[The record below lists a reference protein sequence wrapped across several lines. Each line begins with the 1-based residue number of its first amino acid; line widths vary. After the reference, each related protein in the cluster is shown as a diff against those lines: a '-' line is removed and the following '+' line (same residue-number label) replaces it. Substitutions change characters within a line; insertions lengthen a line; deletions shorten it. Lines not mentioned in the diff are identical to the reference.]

1 MTLPR
6 PARLL
11 TLLAVA
17 SLVVAAATCSSSSS
31 SSSDADGGA
40 TTTAAGATD
49 AAAADAATTAG
60 ASSEPVSFT
69 AEVWADNWFSLTI
82 NGEAVGE
89 DSVPITT
96 ERSFNSETIEF
107 EASYPLTVTMVTK
120 DFKEDDSGL
129 EYIGS
134 PQQQMGDGGFI
145 AQITDNSTGEVV
157 AVTDGTWKGLAIQR
171 APLNTECE
179 RSADPETECES
190 ESLDE
195 PDGWTDADFDDSGF
209 DAATIYTAADVQP
222 KDGYEEITWD
232 PSAQFLWTSDVNVD
246 NTILWRVTVPA
257 PA

>member
-1 MTLPR
+1 MKLRTLA
-6 PARLL
+6 PALVLGVAL
-11 TLLAVA
+11 T
-17 SLVVAAATCSSSSS
+17 LVVAACSSSG
-31 SSSDADGGA
+31 DDGGSA
-40 TTTAAGATD
+40 EATTTTAAD
-49 AAAADAATTAG
+49 AGPSDASTATTAAATG
-60 ASSEPVSFT
+60 EPVSFT
-69 AEVWADNWFSLTI
+69 AEVWADNWFSLTV

-107 EASYPLTVTMVTK
+107 EATYPLTVAMVTK

-129 EYIGS
+129 EYIGT

-145 AQITDNSTGEVV
+145 AQITDNTTGEVV

-179 RSADPETECES
+179 TSADPAAECES
-190 ESLDE
+190 EELDE
-195 PDGWTDADFDDSGF
+195 PAGWTDADFDDA
-209 DAATIYTAADVQP
+209 DWEAATVYTADDVQP
-222 KDGYEEITWD
+222 KEGYEDVAWD
-232 PSAQFLWTSDVNVD
+232 PEAQFLWTSDLNVD